1 MIMGKER
8 TLILIKPD
16 AMKQNIAGK
25 IISKFE
31 ENGLKIIGMK
41 IKKVE
46 KDFAEKHYPDSDAQ
60 IIGMGNKTLGSGE
73 EVAKKLF
80 GTTDPKE
87 IGLKLRGWLIEFI
100 TSTAVIAV
108 VLQGTEAIQKVRN
121 IIGHTDPSKAEKGT
135 IRGDLGEDSIL
146 KANKENRATENL
158 VHASG
163 SAEEADSEIALWF
176 EPEELHP

>member
-1 MIMGKER
+1 MKMEKER
-8 TLILIKPD
+8 TLVVIKPD

-25 IISKFE
+25 IIAKFE
-31 ENGLKIIGMK
+31 ENDLKIIGMK

-46 KDFAEKHYPDSDAQ
+46 KDFAEKHYTDSDEQ

-87 IGLKLRGWLIEFI
+87 IGIKLRAWLIDFI
-100 TSTAVIAV
+100 TSTPVIAM
-108 VLQGTEAIQKVRN
+108 VLQGPEAIQKVRK
-121 IIGHTDPSKAEKGT
+121 IVGFTDPSKAEKGT
-135 IRGDLGEDSIL
+135 IREELGTDSIA
-146 KANKENRATENL
+146 KANQEGRATENL

-176 EPEELHP
+176 EPEELHS